1 MSKSLPAPLHAVALA
16 TALVLGAC
24 VPAARPASG
33 PITAP
38 APAGEEELGSGP
50 PIEVVEVRAV
60 KRDILGGVSYDL
72 PVVANSWVEAE
83 LDFLVN
89 ERGAVIGRW
98 LERGDYYEGYVKSVL
113 SAYGLPTD
121 LYHLAMIESGFVP
134 AARSRAGAVGMWQ
147 FMPATGKQMG
157 LRVDSVVDER
167 MDPVRSTHAAAQH
180 LRWLY
185 RTHGDWEL
193 AAAAYNAGTGRI
205 SRGLQA
211 FGATSFWDLAQR
223 GDLAEETR
231 HYVPRLFAMT
241 VIARNRERF
250 GFSSRPGL
258 ESFAYD
264 SIHVEYPTPLA
275 ELARMSDVP
284 AERLAR
290 LNPHLLRGATPGDG
304 YWVWTPAGTGERM
317 QRAYLA
323 SEFRRQQGFGSYT
336 IRSGDTLGRLAERSG
351 VRAARIRELNPKVDF
366 DRLKTGETLR
376 LPYQAAERLAAHR
389 AAPEPAKVAAA
400 APATKPAST
409 ARPAERSAARP
420 AAAKAAPA
428 PTTHTVAAGESLWG
442 IARRYGL
449 EVSEIQKAN
458 RLAGTTIRSGQK
470 LTIPG
475 GGRVAVAAKAPPV
488 VEYVVQSGDSLWS
501 IARRHGS
508 SVDAIQSANELGE
521 RPIVPGQ
528 KLAIPQ

>member
-16 TALVLGAC
+16 TALALGAC
-24 VPAARPASG
+24 VPAARSAPG

-50 PIEVVEVRAV
+50 VIEVVEVRAAQ
-60 KRDILGGVSYDL
+60 RDILGGVSYDL
-72 PVVANSWVEAE
+72 PVVANTWVEAE

-89 ERGAVIGRW
+89 ERSAVIGRW

-113 SAYGLPTD
+113 SSYGLPTD

-157 LRVDSVVDER
+157 LRVDSIVDER

-211 FGATSFWDLAQR
+211 FGATNFWDLAQR

-241 VIARNRERF
+241 VIARDRERF

-258 ESFAYD
+258 EGFAYD

-336 IRSGDTLGRLAERSG
+336 VRSGDSLGRLAERSG

-376 LPYQAAERLAAHR
+376 LPYQATARLAAHR
-389 AAPEPAKVAAA
+389 AAPEPERMVASA
-400 APATKPAST
+400 APAVKP
-409 ARPAERSAARP
+409 SAARP
-420 AAAKAAPA
+420 APAKAGPA
-428 PTTHTVAAGESLWG
+428 PTPTTATHTVAAGESLWG
-442 IARRYGL
+442 IARRYGV
-449 EVSEIQKAN
+449 EVSEVQRAN

-475 GGRVAVAAKAPPV
+475 GARVAAVAKAPPV

-508 SVDAIQSANELGE
+508 SVDAIQSVNELGE